1 MGRVARLL
9 ALPMADRLALAEAA
23 MLLGLTR
30 AMVLAVPF
38 RIYSRL
44 LGRHMAEAARMD
56 TPAHAGAITRVK
68 WAVATMGRHL
78 PWECNCMNSSI
89 TGMLMLRRRGI
100 PCTMYLGVV
109 RESPEKIKAHAWLRA
124 GTQIIVGAPVKQF
137 TVVSTF
143 AQP

>member
-1 MGRVARLL
+1 
-9 ALPMADRLALAEAA
+9 MADRIALAEAA

-30 AMVLAVPF
+30 AIVLAVPF
-38 RIYSRL
+38 RIYCRL
-44 LGRHMAEAARMD
+44 LGRHMAEAARTD
-56 TPAHAGAITRVK
+56 APAHAPAITRVK

-89 TGMLMLRRRGI
+89 TGTLMLRRRGI
-100 PCTMYLGVV
+100 PSTMYLGVV
-109 RESPEKIKAHAWLRA
+109 REAPEKIKAHAWLRA